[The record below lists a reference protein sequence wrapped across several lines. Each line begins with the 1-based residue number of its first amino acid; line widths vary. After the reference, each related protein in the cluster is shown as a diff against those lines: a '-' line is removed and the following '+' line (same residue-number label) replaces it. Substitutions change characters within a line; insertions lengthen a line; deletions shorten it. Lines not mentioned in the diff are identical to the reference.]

1 MAVND
6 KEWLN
11 NKMPNS
17 WGYYSQAL
25 IALRCSLWMDYYGY
39 IKDYDSILYKW
50 LDMFIKNYDNN
61 PFGQEIDPITGE
73 ASTASPWY
81 STSMILFLYI
91 IRRLKLLQSHDIIPT
106 F

>member
-1 MAVND
+1 
-6 KEWLN
+6 
-11 NKMPNS
+11 MPNS

-39 IKDYDSILYKW
+39 IKDYDHILYKW
-50 LDMFIKNYDNN
+50 LDMFIKNYDEN
-61 PFGQEIDPITGE
+61 PFGQEIDPISGE
-73 ASTASPWY
+73 SSGASLWY
-81 STSMILFLYI
+81 SSSMILFLYI